1 MKTAKLLNEIDKLKY
16 TLENTSLSPQD
27 RQRIIDE
34 ISDKKREIEKI
45 SKSEPLIIPSSGP
58 KVSERKRERKSIYNG
73 NSVRL

>member
-73 NSVRL
+73 KSVRL

>member
-16 TLENTSLSPQD
+16 TLENTSLSHQD